1 LLLVDYTVRTAIRM
15 GIDHIFGVGGANIE
29 DMIDSLQHQ
38 SESIKTVL
46 AKHEYSAG
54 AAACGYSL
62 TSGKPGIVLTTSG
75 GGAMYLLPAIAEAFA
90 SCIPLLAIIGQPPAY
105 YEGHGAFQDSS
116 GLAGTIDAEE
126 LFAATSLYCR
136 RIESPINYQHHLV
149 HALEIATGTCP
160 GPAVLLI
167 PKDVQLT
174 KLNSKDPHHNRIP
187 VTDHDTLDEESHRLG
202 DIWLMLTDAA
212 QKGTGKVLIIAGQG
226 VARHNARAELA
237 VLAEKLNALVA
248 TAPDARDTYD
258 DYAPRYIGVTGAV
271 GHPDIADA
279 VSQAELVLI
288 IGTRMPQFSAMGL
301 EQVLLDKNVISINF
315 ERSYLNRNF
324 TRFNLLEIIAN
335 VREALLALLGLSGL
349 GQADTLTL
357 AEKLF
362 VGTQP
367 VPHDTNDKSDYK
379 TISILDVLNHL
390 RAIISDDA
398 NIMVDAGNTGAT
410 VVHHLEA
417 PRRGRM
423 GLALGMGGMGFSFGA
438 AVGAACG
445 NQKPTWVLAGD
456 GSFFMHGSEIHTAIQ
471 HNLPITCIIFNN
483 NAHGMCYT
491 RAKIRCGTDIECYLF
506 NSSQIG
512 AGLAAMFPGLS
523 ATDAST
529 IEEVQSFLAQ
539 TSISTGPRV
548 LSINLD
554 VNEVPPFL
562 PFKKHD

>member
-1 LLLVDYTVRTAIRM
+1 MLLTDYTVHTAIRM
-15 GIDHIFGVGGANIE
+15 GITHMFGLGGANIE
-29 DMIDSLQHQ
+29 DMIDSLKHHD
-38 SESIKTVL
+38 ESIKTVL

-54 AAACGYSL
+54 TAACGYSL
-62 TSGKPGIVLTTSG
+62 TSGKLGIVLTTSG
-75 GGAMYLLPAIAEAFA
+75 GGAMYLLPAIAEAF
-90 SCIPLLAIIGQPPAY
+90 SSRIPLLAIIGQPPAV

-136 RIESPINYQHHLV
+136 RIESPLSYQHHLN
-149 HALEIATGTCP
+149 HAIEVAMGTCP

-174 KLNSKDPHHNRIP
+174 ELNSNDPHHGQLPI
-187 VTDHDTLDEESHRLG
+187 TEHDTLDEASHRLD
-202 DIWLMLTDAA
+202 DIWQMLSDATG
-212 QKGTGKVLIIAGQG
+212 KGRGKVLIIAGKG
-226 VARHNARAELA
+226 VARHNARPELA
-237 VLAEKLNALVA
+237 VLAEKLDAVVA
-248 TAPDARDTYD
+248 TAPDARDSYD

-271 GHPDIADA
+271 GHTDIADA
-279 VSQAELVLI
+279 IGEAELVLI

-301 EQVLLDKNVISINF
+301 EKALRDKNIISINF

-324 TRFNLLEIIAN
+324 TRFNLLEIVAN
-335 VREALLALLGLSGL
+335 VREAMLALLEHTGLN
-349 GQADTLTL
+349 AEETLTL
-357 AEKLF
+357 ATKLF
-362 VGTQP
+362 IDTKP
-367 VPHDTNDKSDYK
+367 VPHALTDKSDGT

-390 RAIISDDA
+390 RTIISDDA

-423 GLALGMGGMGFSFGA
+423 GLALGMGGMGFAFGA

-456 GSFFMHGSEIHTAIQ
+456 GSFFMHGSEVHTAIQ
-471 HNLPITCIIFNN
+471 HNLPITYIIFNN

-491 RAKIRCGTDIECYLF
+491 RSKIRHTMDIDCYLF
-506 NSSQIG
+506 NPTQIG
-512 AGLAAMFPGLS
+512 AGLAAMFPGLP
-523 ATDAST
+523 AADANT
-529 IEEVQSFLAQ
+529 IAEVQTFLAQ
-539 TSISTGPRV
+539 TSDLHGPRV

-562 PFKKHD
+562 PFKKT